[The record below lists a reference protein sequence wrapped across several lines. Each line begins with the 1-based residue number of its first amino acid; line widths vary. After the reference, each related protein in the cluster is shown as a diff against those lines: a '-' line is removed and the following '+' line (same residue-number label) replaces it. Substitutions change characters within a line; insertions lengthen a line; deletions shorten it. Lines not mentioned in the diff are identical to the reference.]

1 MTSTQSVKDIASIP
15 LYKDGALVGSLDR
28 TPEGCRISYA
38 TAVETL
44 ETGASD
50 QGIRWKSLTFRIPW
64 SASPLEFR
72 GINLPPYFVGL
83 LPEGLRMRALAKR
96 LKTSED
102 DYYSLLL
109 AAGTDPIGSIH
120 FAADRTGTDQTGTD
134 EQIKNFREL
143 DFKKVKSDLLKGLVL
158 GEPVAGVQEKI
169 STSRLS
175 LQLNG
180 ARECLILK
188 IGSNEFPDLVENE
201 FACLALAEKCGIV
214 TNQAKIVQDRN
225 GLRALVVKRF
235 DRVWD
240 DKAKA
245 WRRFHLEDACQF
257 LNLYPADKYRV
268 SLQAIATEIAALS
281 YTPEIEILALLRLY
295 AFCYLVGNGDLH
307 AKNISLIQ
315 ESPDSNVTLS
325 MAYDLVC
332 TAMYGDLRMALKLD
346 GKDTN
351 LRRRDFLGFGARF
364 GVPER
369 LIQEMLD
376 TLIDLFSEHAGLM
389 FSIPYA
395 SQEKSDFLMRFWAER
410 VQDLS

>member
-1 MTSTQSVKDIASIP
+1 MTSAQSAKDIASIP

-28 TPEGCRISYA
+28 TPDGCRISYA
-38 TAVETL
+38 KAVETL

-64 SASPLEFR
+64 AASPLEFR

-120 FAADRTGTDQTGTD
+120 FAADQVRTD

-143 DFKKVKSDLLKGLVL
+143 DFKEVKSDLLKGIVL
-158 GEPVAGVQEKI
+158 GEPIAGVQEKI
-169 STSRLS
+169 SASRLS

-180 ARECLILK
+180 ARECFILK
-188 IGSNEFPDLVENE
+188 IGSTEFPDLVENE
-201 FACLALAEKCGIV
+201 FACLALAEKCEIPV
-214 TNQAKIVQDRN
+214 NRAKIVQDRH
-225 GLRALVVKRF
+225 GLSALVVNRF
-235 DRVWD
+235 DRIWD
-240 DKAKA
+240 ENTTT

-268 SLQAIATEIAALS
+268 SLQAIAKEIAALS
-281 YTPEIEILALLRLY
+281 YTPEIEILALLKLY

-315 ESPDSNVTLS
+315 ESPDSNITLS

-351 LRRRDFLGFGARF
+351 LRRRDFVSFGTRF
-364 GVPER
+364 GVPESLTR
-369 LIQEMLD
+369 EMLD
-376 TLIDLFSEHAGLM
+376 TLIDLFCEHVGGM
-389 FSIPYA
+389 FSVPYA

>member
-28 TPEGCRISYA
+28 TPDGCRISYA
-38 TAVETL
+38 TAVEIFK
-44 ETGASD
+44 TGASD
-50 QGIRWKSLTFRIPW
+50 QGTRWKSLTFRIPW
-64 SASPLEFR
+64 AASPLEFR

-120 FAADRTGTDQTGTD
+120 FAADQVRTD

-143 DFKKVKSDLLKGLVL
+143 DFKEVKSDLLKGIVL
-158 GEPVAGVQEKI
+158 GEPIAGVQEKI
-169 STSRLS
+169 SASRLS

-180 ARECLILK
+180 AKECFILK

-214 TNQAKIVQDRN
+214 TNQAKVVQDRH
-225 GLRALVVKRF
+225 GLSALVVKRF

-240 DKAKA
+240 ENTTT

-268 SLQAIATEIAALS
+268 SLQAIAKEIAALS
-281 YTPEIEILALLRLY
+281 YTPEIEILALLKLY

-315 ESPDSNVTLS
+315 ESPDSNITLS

-351 LRRRDFLGFGARF
+351 LRRRDFLSFGIRF

-369 LIQEMLD
+369 LTQEMLD
-376 TLIDLFSEHAGLM
+376 TLLDLFSEHAGIM

-395 SQEKSDFLMRFWAER
+395 SQEKSDFLMRFWTKR
-410 VQDLS
+410 IQDLS